1 MNRLANL
8 NQPIIS
14 VRGIRGAVVAEE
26 NSQEAIYTVTS
37 ELFREILR
45 HNPDLKL
52 VGIASIFFTVTPD
65 LDAAYPAL
73 AVRQMGWKEVAMLC
87 SQEIPVPDSL
97 AMCIR
102 VLIHWNTYHT
112 QEEIRHVYLG
122 EASILRPDIASR
134 ISTNAA
140 E

>member
-45 HNPDLKL
+45 HNPDLKP
-52 VGIASIFFTVTPD
+52 VEIASIFFTMTPD

-97 AMCIR
+97 ARCIR

-122 EASILRPDIASR
+122 EASILRPDFASR